1 LSSLQDIHA
10 YEVLLASR
18 SPRRAQLMS
27 DLGIPFRVVDTGHEE
42 EDYPPHLQGGE
53 IARYLADH
61 KSDAYREELEAHQI
75 LLTADTVVWFNGRE
89 LGKPADE
96 KESFEMIRELSG
108 RTHQVYTG
116 VCLRTHRSRTSF
128 FVLTDV
134 TFSRLDR
141 EEIIYY
147 IRKFKPYD
155 KAGGYGIQEWI
166 GTIAVEK
173 IVGSYFNV
181 MGLPVQ
187 RVYKEI
193 KSLIFPMPPSAA
205 S

>member
-1 LSSLQDIHA
+1 LTALQDIQT

-18 SPRRAQLMS
+18 SPRRAQLLK
-27 DLGIPFRVVDTGHEE
+27 DLGIPFRIVDTGHDQ
-42 EDYPPHLQGGE
+42 EDYPADLEGGE

-61 KSDAYREELEAHQI
+61 KSDAYQEELEGHQI
-75 LLTADTVVWFNGRE
+75 LLTADTVVWFEGKE

-96 KESFEMIRELSG
+96 REAYEMIRKLSG

-116 VCLRTHRSRTSF
+116 VCLRTSRSRTSF
-128 FVLTDV
+128 FVHTDV
-134 TFSRLDR
+134 TFSELDR
-141 EEIIYY
+141 DEIAYY
-147 IRKFKPYD
+147 IGTFKPFD

-166 GTIAVEK
+166 GSIAVEK

-193 KSLIFPMPPSAA
+193 KSLIGNI
-205 S
+205 